1 MLTQE
6 QLNIIN
12 DISTGMAILE
22 GLDDA
27 IVGYDVNSTKIVY
40 HYDLIIEILKKAGLS
55 EEDAATYVDS
65 NILTLNIVNDDGVNI
80 TPLIFA
86 EYPILNESEDEEWDE
101 ESENQYWEN
110 EGNEYLP
117 PTQDDI
123 DGEKNSIEN

>member
-12 DISTGMAILE
+12 DISTGMGILE

-55 EEDAATYVDS
+55 EEDAAAYVDS

-86 EYPILNESEDEEWDE
+86 EYPITNDSEEEEWDE
-101 ESENQYWEN
+101 ETEKQYWEN

-123 DGEKNSIEN
+123 EGEKNSIEN

>member
-6 QLNIIN
+6 QLNVIN

-27 IVGYDVNSTKIVY
+27 IVGYDVTSTKIVY
-40 HYDLIIEILKKAGLS
+40 HYDLIIEILEKAGLT
-55 EEDAATYVDS
+55 EEEAAEYIDN

-86 EYPILNESEDEEWDE
+86 EYPILDNEEEVEEGDEE
-101 ESENQYWEN
+101 NN
-110 EGNEYLP
+110 G
-117 PTQDDI
+117 
-123 DGEKNSIEN
+123 